1 MAKSSEA
8 RSQYLFLALNARG
21 AMDSVRRVVSG
32 EALSGHFSDALQRF
46 FSILLIDKATGVVNH
61 LQEADGSVSFEEVSA
76 LEELLPQFAEVDL
89 ARAFKSVL
97 GDSDPEEK
105 KAEARI
111 IVSFLGAVESKALQ
125 RYNDAI
131 QPQLF

>member
-21 AMDSVRRVVSG
+21 AMDSVRRVASG
-32 EALSGHFSDALQRF
+32 EAHSVQFSDSLQRF
-46 FSILLIDKATGVVNH
+46 FSILLIGEGGTVNR
-61 LQEADGSVSFEEVSA
+61 LQAAGGNVSFEEVSA

-89 ARAFKSVL
+89 ARAFRSVL
-97 GDSDPEEK
+97 GDAGADEK

-125 RYNDAI
+125 RYSDSL
-131 QPQLF
+131 QPQMF